1 MTRLPTT
8 ALRSIA
14 VATVAISLTACTTT
28 SRPRPVDGWQQA
40 RDAQR
45 QLLSGAGLENHFKQ
59 PLVNGKPTVTTGRD
73 AKFDTLNISYDP
85 RYVTS
90 EEVTEAGS
98 TFCEKQKQGRQPIL
112 LEMIAGQL
120 DESNRAARERVQMTS
135 SATIF
140 CTNGSAADE
149 ALLAAYKGS
158 RTTALQQEAQR
169 SAMQR
174 SAQLRARIEESQENR
189 ARWDAIKRR
198 DEQRVNGSTG
208 YTYVPTH

>member
-1 MTRLPTT
+1 MTRLPAA

-14 VATVAISLTACTTT
+14 VATVAISLAACTTT
-28 SRPRPVDGWQQA
+28 SRPPPADGWKTA
-40 RDAQR
+40 RDAQQ
-45 QLLSGAGLENHFKQ
+45 QLLSRAGLENHFKQ
-59 PLVNGKPTVTTGRD
+59 PLVNGTPTVITSRD
-73 AKFDTLNISYDP
+73 AILDALNISYDP

-98 TFCEKQKQGRQPIL
+98 TFCEKKKQGRQPIL
-112 LEMIAGQL
+112 LEMSAGQL
-120 DESNRAARERVQMTS
+120 DESSRGARELIQKVG

>member
-1 MTRLPTT
+1 MTRLPAA

-14 VATVAISLTACTTT
+14 VATVAVSLAACTTT
-28 SRPRPVDGWQQA
+28 SRPRLADGWQQA

-45 QLLSGAGLENHFKQ
+45 QLLSSAGLENHFKQ
-59 PLVNGKPTVTTGRD
+59 PLVDGKPTVTTGRD

-112 LEMIAGQL
+112 LEMTAGQV
-120 DESNRAARERVQMTS
+120 DEGSRAAREQIQKVG
-135 SATIF
+135 SATFF

-149 ALLAAYKGS
+149 AVLATYKGS
-158 RTTALQQEAQR
+158 RTTVLQQEAQR

-189 ARWDAIKRR
+189 AQWDAIKRR